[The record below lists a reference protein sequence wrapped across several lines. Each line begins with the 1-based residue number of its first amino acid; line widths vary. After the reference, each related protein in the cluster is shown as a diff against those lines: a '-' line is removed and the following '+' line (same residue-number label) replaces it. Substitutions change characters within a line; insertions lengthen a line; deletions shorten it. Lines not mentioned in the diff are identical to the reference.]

1 VTDDI
6 STVPVAATDLQVGDV
21 IRWPDGRYF
30 AVNSEPEQSLYPE
43 EYSAPR
49 VVIWA
54 TEINQDM
61 IPLANSA
68 KQVLELNIVLNVLT
82 PRPKR

>member
-30 AVNSEPEQSLYPE
+30 AVNSEPEPSRYPE

-49 VVIWA
+49 LAIWA

-61 IPLANSA
+61 TPVANSA
-68 KQVLELNIVLNVLT
+68 KQVLELNVVLNVLT
-82 PRPKR
+82 PRPKK